1 MKMQI
6 DPNTYQEYQCYVEQK
21 LYGQVETYIRNGN
34 LEELK
39 NICNENTVDFTY
51 GSGFLGIL
59 AVEKPEILSF
69 MSEHSPSLL
78 ECYGVDIL
86 TATIWSHNVES
97 AFFLKEKS
105 IDCSSL
111 IGTNVH
117 DYYVEMIGVEKHNDH
132 CNHQVEMV

>member
-1 MKMQI
+1 MQI
-6 DPNTYQEYQCYVEQK
+6 DPNAYQEYQSYVEQK

-39 NICNENTVDFTY
+39 KICSGNTVDFTY
-51 GSGFLGIL
+51 SSGFLGIL

-69 MSEHSPSLL
+69 MSEHSPRLL

-86 TATIWSHNVES
+86 TAAVWSHNVES
-97 AFFLKEKS
+97 TLFLKEKAV
-105 IDCSSL
+105 DCSSL

-117 DYYVEMIGVEKHNDH
+117 DYYVEMIGIEKHNDH
-132 CNHQVEMV
+132 CNHQVETM